1 MEDAPRIQERHV
13 DVRVT
18 LLRQRYR
25 PEEDYPTYYGDRAR
39 MGRIL
44 DLAGSQLRPI
54 SFAHPEVPEERAVE
68 RSLFVTHKNGAKLPP
83 RQRS

>member
-1 MEDAPRIQERHV
+1 
-13 DVRVT
+13 
-18 LLRQRYR
+18 
-25 PEEDYPTYYGDRAR
+25 

-68 RSLFVTHKNGAKLPP
+68 RSLFVTHKNGAKLPR

>member
-1 MEDAPRIQERHV
+1 
-13 DVRVT
+13 
-18 LLRQRYR
+18 
-25 PEEDYPTYYGDRAR
+25 

>member
-1 MEDAPRIQERHV
+1 MGDAPRIQERHV
-13 DVRVT
+13 DVRYAIAAAISAGRR
-18 LLRQRYR
+18 LPNILRRQSANGQDLRL
-25 PEEDYPTYYGDRAR
+25 
-39 MGRIL
+39 GR
-44 DLAGSQLRPI
+44 SQLRPI